1 MVPHKII
8 RPNMKLMASMRLIGL
23 WLVIGF
29 FVTVYPATA
38 MGAATPDNCNL
49 QKAFTDSV
57 ATSSSDVIQER
68 DSIFPQGSRP
78 LWLSNFPWGVDV
90 GASIDLRGYDMST
103 FDLDVMIGY
112 KSEFIRT
119 IGIGAGVH
127 RSFGKKNNFIPLYF
141 VFRSSFRSK
150 PSLFFFN
157 MRAGY
162 AFSTIADGAS
172 RGGVMA
178 AMGVGINLAM
188 SKKFQSHILLSYCYY
203 HINRNSRSEV
213 NLPSKYVDLA
223 RISFGVNF

>member
-29 FVTVYPATA
+29 LLLYTLPRQWVLPLRTTAIYRKHLPTVWQRPHP
-38 MGAATPDNCNL
+38 MSFKRG
-49 QKAFTDSV
+49 KAY
-57 ATSSSDVIQER
+57 
-68 DSIFPQGSRP
+68 FPQGSRP
-78 LWLSNFPWGVDV
+78 LWLSNFTWGVDV
-90 GASIDLRGYDMST
+90 GSSIDLRGYDMST

-112 KSEFIRT
+112 KSEFIRA

-188 SKKFQSHILLSYCYY
+188 SKKFQSHMLLSLLL
-203 HINRNSRSEV
+203 
-213 NLPSKYVDLA
+213 LPHQPQQPV
-223 RISFGVNF
+223 